1 MIMTPPK
8 KPLRGRVASLSI
20 RGFRSL
26 ACLDTLPLPP
36 LAVLI
41 GANGSGKS
49 NLIRFFELLGWML
62 RSQHLQEFIERQG
75 GADDQLFMGA
85 KRTPRLE
92 AELGIATEAGLNEYR
107 FALTPAAGDRLVLV
121 EEAYRF
127 SRLDRAGRN
136 TWTELPM
143 PAREARLVEQ
153 AGEDRTASVIVRLL
167 RNCVT
172 YQFHDT
178 SAGAAIKRPWD
189 VTDAAYLR
197 SDGGNLSAV
206 LYRLREHEPKRY
218 RLVVAQI
225 QRLLPAFEDFE
236 LTPVYDK
243 VALRWRVR
251 GSDKTFGAH
260 LTSDGSL
267 RLFCLMT
274 LVNLPEDM
282 LPDVVLFDEPELGL
296 HPQAIGLLAAM
307 IKCLAQDRQV
317 VLATQSPL
325 LVDCFALENMLVA
338 ELDCT
343 GATQVRTL
351 AREAYQRW
359 LDDHNDKPRPSGWGL

>member
-1 MIMTPPK
+1 MNAPPK
-8 KPLRGRVASLSI
+8 KPLSERIASLNI

-26 ACLDTLPLPP
+26 ACLEDLPLPQ

-92 AELGIATEAGLNEYR
+92 AELGIETEAGLNEYR

-127 SRLDRAGRN
+127 SRLDRPGLN

-189 VTDAAYLR
+189 VTDAA
-197 SDGGNLSAV
+197 
-206 LYRLREHEPKRY
+206 
-218 RLVVAQI
+218 
-225 QRLLPAFEDFE
+225 
-236 LTPVYDK
+236 
-243 VALRWRVR
+243 
-251 GSDKTFGAH
+251 
-260 LTSDGSL
+260 
-267 RLFCLMT
+267 
-274 LVNLPEDM
+274 
-282 LPDVVLFDEPELGL
+282 
-296 HPQAIGLLAAM
+296 
-307 IKCLAQDRQV
+307 
-317 VLATQSPL
+317 
-325 LVDCFALENMLVA
+325 
-338 ELDCT
+338 
-343 GATQVRTL
+343 
-351 AREAYQRW
+351 
-359 LDDHNDKPRPSGWGL
+359 